1 MTTVTELPVKTP
13 AQSILQEAKKEV
25 VEARAKDAKNKLKTK
40 LAQIESAKLVVANL
54 ERELEV
60 IMEQVNAELDV

>member
-1 MTTVTELPVKTP
+1 MTTVTELPVKTI

-25 VEARAKDAKNKLKTK
+25 IEARAKDAKNKLKTK